1 MSDLSKITNMP
12 EEIKIGEKTYKIKS
26 PSLGVSALI
35 AREMKKILN
44 LMEFDLSKY
53 TNKTTLETMVKDILF
68 GIYNLVLSEKSEQA
82 IENICTILS
91 LLINN
96 SPEEKIITKDE
107 IKWQLSIKDFV
118 PLLIQVLKAADL
130 TDFFLL
136 ILKTSQAYDMEG
148 ILSSSQK

>member
-1 MSDLSKITNMP
+1 MSDLSKIANMP

-35 AREMKKILN
+35 AKEMKKILN

-82 IENICTILS
+82 IEYICTILS

>member
-1 MSDLSKITNMP
+1 MSDLSKIANMP

-68 GIYNLVLSEKSEQA
+68 GIYNLVLSEKSEQT
-82 IENICTILS
+82 IEHICTILS

>member
-82 IENICTILS
+82 IEHICTILS